1 MVALTGLEAEKGTRY
16 TSRESTMDY
25 IKIRFGDDL
34 NDIGSRFERT
44 LEQMFR
50 SMNPMFS
57 LTERTWSPQVDIYE
71 TPDEVIIRGEIAGV
85 KKENLEVEINSRAV
99 RISGIRSE
107 PGRDKR
113 GAYRLA
119 EIQYGNFER
128 ILYLPTQIDPEV
140 VSSSYENGFLQI
152 RMAKQP
158 PANSQKIA
166 VEKG

>member
-1 MVALTGLEAEKGTRY
+1 
-16 TSRESTMDY
+16 MDY

-34 NDIGSRFERT
+34 DDIGSRFERT
-44 LEQMFR
+44 LDQMFR

-57 LTERTWSPQVDIYE
+57 FSDRTWSPQMDIYE

-85 KKENLEVEINSRAV
+85 EKEALEVEINSRAV
-99 RISGIRSE
+99 RISGSRRE

-119 EIQYGNFER
+119 EIQYGTFER
-128 ILYLPTQIDPEV
+128 ILYLPAPIDPEV

-158 PANSQKIA
+158 PKKSEKIA
-166 VEKG
+166 AEDG

>member
-1 MVALTGLEAEKGTRY
+1 
-16 TSRESTMDY
+16 MDY

-57 LTERTWSPQVDIYE
+57 LSERTWSPQMDIYE
-71 TPDEVIIRGEIAGV
+71 TPDEVIIRAEIAGV
-85 KKENLEVEINSRAV
+85 EKENLEVEINSRAV
-99 RISGIRSE
+99 RISGSRSE

-119 EIQYGNFER
+119 EIQYGSFER
-128 ILYLPTQIDPEV
+128 TLYLPAPIDPEV
-140 VSSSYENGFLQI
+140 VSSSYVNGFLQI
-152 RMAKQP
+152 RMAKRP
-158 PANSQKIA
+158 PAKNQKIT
-166 VEKG
+166 VEDGDSNR